1 MAIQLAQ
8 LCVTALS
15 STPRTR
21 VSVPLTAM
29 NLFSSI
35 IFIYLSDFEHRMS
48 QKPSDILS
56 IFLFV
61 SICLEIT
68 RIHSLWVIDGT
79 LAVAILLA
87 TINIVKFAILI
98 LESWSKRGALT
109 KPYADCSPEA
119 LSGILSH
126 LSFLWLNP
134 LMWLGYKNS
143 LTLDM
148 LFELDPKIRSGKVS
162 ERTISDWKRCKSN
175 SSSVAKWLISWYKY
189 SESEEATCVAVLSLF
204 D

>member
-1 MAIQLAQ
+1 
-8 LCVTALS
+8 
-15 STPRTR
+15 
-21 VSVPLTAM
+21 M

-35 IFIYLSDFEHRMS
+35 IFSYLSDFEHRLS
-48 QKPSDILS
+48 RKPSDILS

-68 RIHSLWVIDGT
+68 RIYSLWVIDGT
-79 LAVAILLA
+79 LIVAILLA
-87 TINIVKFAILI
+87 ITNIVKFAILI

-109 KPYADCSPEA
+109 KPYADYSPEA

-126 LSFLWLNP
+126 LSFLWLNS

-148 LFELDPKIRSGKVS
+148 LFELDPKLSSDKVS
-162 ERTISDWKRCKSN
+162 ERTISDWKRCKLMQSGLPN
-175 SSSVAKWLISWYKY
+175 
-189 SESEEATCVAVLSLF
+189 